1 MAPIVQPGSTA
12 SAVRRA
18 VGYARVSTD
27 QQAGERHVSLAT
39 QQAHI
44 AEYCARRGYALMAS
58 FVDVASGRKDDR
70 AHYQKMLTL
79 VRGGG
84 ADVIVV
90 QYLDRFGRNPREILL
105 RIWELQ
111 ELGVRVEATDEDISE
126 ELVLL
131 VRAGLA
137 GAESRK
143 IGERVRVTTRRAAQK
158 GVHFGAPPYGFRLV
172 PGARRGEPSRFE
184 QVPEEARVVR
194 EMLRLMLDAGLGYRR
209 IADRLNAMG
218 ARTRTGRL
226 WAADLV
232 RLVLQNEALVGTLV
246 YGRSRRDANG
256 RVVRANGD
264 GLVRVPGVYPAI
276 LSPEEWHALQERR
289 ALRRAHPRGR
299 TFSSPYL
306 LSGLARCAYCGGA
319 LVGKTTMARGRRY
332 QIYAC
337 ANYTKAR
344 VRCAQ
349 ANTHTA
355 PKLEQAVLTYLAQY
369 SDPERVRALLAQSLP
384 RETER
389 IEQELGEVSRHL
401 AQLEEDFERN
411 LDLLK
416 RGVLNEEEFIQAN
429 QRRRQERAS
438 LESRRIE
445 LELRLETQRQ
455 QEALAE
461 GLPARIRGFLEDVQA
476 LPVQQAK
483 PLLHGILNA
492 VYVSREQIEL
502 AFRQR

>member
-1 MAPIVQPGSTA
+1 
-12 SAVRRA
+12 
-18 VGYARVSTD
+18 
-27 QQAGERHVSLAT
+27 
-39 QQAHI
+39 
-44 AEYCARRGYALMAS
+44 
-58 FVDVASGRKDDR
+58 
-70 AHYQKMLTL
+70 
-79 VRGGG
+79 
-84 ADVIVV
+84 
-90 QYLDRFGRNPREILL
+90 
-105 RIWELQ
+105 
-111 ELGVRVEATDEDISE
+111 
-126 ELVLL
+126 
-131 VRAGLA
+131 
-137 GAESRK
+137 
-143 IGERVRVTTRRAAQK
+143 
-158 GVHFGAPPYGFRLV
+158 VHFGAPPYGFRLV

-184 QVPEEARVVR
+184 QVPEEVRVVR

-226 WAADLV
+226 WAAELV
-232 RLVLQNEALVGTLV
+232 RMVLQNEALVGTMV

-256 RVVRANGD
+256 RVVRANGPGGGDGD

-276 LSPEEWHALQERR
+276 LAPEEWHALQERR

-306 LSGLARCAYCGGA
+306 LSGIARCAYCGGA

-337 ANYTKAR
+337 ANYSKAR
-344 VRCAQ
+344 GRCAH
-349 ANTHTA
+349 ANTHVA

-389 IEQELGEVSRHL
+389 LEQELGAVSRHL
-401 AQLEEDFERN
+401 AQLEEDFERT

-438 LESRRIE
+438 LESRRVE

-483 PLLHGILNA
+483 PLLHGIVHA
-492 VYVSREQIEL
+492 VHVSREQIEL